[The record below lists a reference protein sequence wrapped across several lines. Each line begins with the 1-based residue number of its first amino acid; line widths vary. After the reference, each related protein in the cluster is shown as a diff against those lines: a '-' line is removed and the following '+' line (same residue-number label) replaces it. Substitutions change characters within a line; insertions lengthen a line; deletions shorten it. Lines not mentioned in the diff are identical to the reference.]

1 MGYSSFY
8 AFQARYAITQRKRLG
23 SHSFDHV
30 IGYQRLDELQ
40 DQLQNFSIRYRK
52 EDCLDLPEKVYTKR
66 YVDLSDEQLKAYVQM
81 KQRAIMEI
89 EGTTFSSVNAL
100 TQLMRLQQVVA
111 GSLRDDDGQV
121 IHLKNNRLQ
130 AVLDILEETDGK
142 VVIFAVFQTDIERL
156 QEEIARKYGI
166 ESVATYYGQTPQ
178 NERQDIISRFQ
189 DPESDLKYFISNPHT
204 GGRGITL
211 TEAKVLIFYS
221 NSYDLELRIQ
231 AEDRIHR
238 IGQNHSCTYIDLV
251 SKNTVDEKILDSLLK
266 KVDISNQILGEV
278 RQWFE

>member
-1 MGYSSFY
+1 MS
-8 AFQARYAITQRKRLG
+8 
-23 SHSFDHV
+23 
-30 IGYQRLDELQ
+30 YQRLDELQ
-40 DQLQNFSIRYRK
+40 DQLKTFLLDLEK
-52 EDCLDLPEKVYTKR
+52 DCLDLPEKVYTKR

-111 GSLRDDDGQV
+111 GSLKDDDGQV

-156 QEEIARKYGI
+156 QEEIARKHGI

-178 NERQDIISRFQ
+178 NERQNIISRFQ
-189 DPESDLKYFISNPHT
+189 DPESDLKVFLY
-204 GGRGITL
+204 
-211 TEAKVLIFYS
+211 
-221 NSYDLELRIQ
+221 
-231 AEDRIHR
+231 
-238 IGQNHSCTYIDLV
+238 
-251 SKNTVDEKILDSLLK
+251 
-266 KVDISNQILGEV
+266 QILILVVEV
-278 RQWFE
+278 LRLQKQKF